1 MLGDHIKRTTREI
14 DAFLGNYAIGT
25 LVVENEQAF
34 LVTENDEI
42 QLDDSFIIEV
52 LAGNQYRTIT
62 YDQARNTMS
71 SDGWPLY
78 AGLEARVKKKEVK
91 QDVITKRIRLQNI
104 AGSHCILHPY
114 GCGSHK
120 KSRP

>member
-1 MLGDHIKRTTREI
+1 MYVLSDHIKKTVRTI

-62 YDQARNTMS
+62 YDQARNTMI

-78 AGLEARVKKKEVK
+78 AGLEARVKK
-91 QDVITKRIRLQNI
+91 
-104 AGSHCILHPY
+104 G
-114 GCGSHK
+114 
-120 KSRP
+120 